1 MSRTFQTGTSR
12 LLLSMSLIGLLCFY
26 AAPNSFAQ
34 DAPPPPSDQ
43 QPAAQAPPNDQNS
56 QAPPNDQNSQTPPPA
71 DQPVS
76 SGSNGQNSASAPAP
90 APAPQG
96 PDQAEPPSRAARISF
111 LEGSVSMQPGG
122 QGDWGNAV
130 RNRPITVGDKIWVDK
145 DSRAE
150 LQAGQATFHLGNMT
164 ALSFLNLDGPVTQV
178 RLPEGSVNFRVREM
192 REGDVYEI
200 DTPNV
205 AFTIKEAGAYRID
218 VAENGDGTRIT
229 AIRGQ
234 GEVTAAGQIYT
245 VHPGERAEFVGTD
258 ASVQY
263 TAHGAP
269 PPDGLDRW
277 ANDRDLRE
285 DNSTSARY
293 VNRDVP
299 GIADLD
305 DHGTWSEQPDVGPV
319 WYPNDVG
326 PDWAPYSDGA
336 WNYVGPWGWSW
347 VGYEPW
353 GFAPY
358 HYGRWGFYGARWGWI
373 PGPIYASPFYGPAY
387 VGFLGGGFGFGVGLG
402 FGFGFGGGIGW
413 FPLGFGEPFHP
424 WYHAGFGYVHN
435 INVNN
440 TVIRNTNTLNAHNN
454 FNYAYAHNEHAV
466 TAASRNSFVNGER
479 VNRGAANISAASLKN
494 AQVSSNGAGVS
505 PTRASYSGAA
515 ARTGRSVATPPSSV
529 QNRSVMARTTPSA
542 VAGHES
548 VRATNTSAV
557 AGNRGNSAAN
567 TRAAGTSSG
576 NSSRTWAAQGNVTDR
591 GKAPQGAGTGTR
603 SNSVQTARVNQGD
616 RPDWARSSANSGAAG
631 TRNNSATN
639 YSNRAPNTSP
649 NRSYTPSTAN
659 RGYTP
664 PQRTYSA
671 PSRTYSA
678 PSHAPSAPS
687 HSSGGSA
694 PRSSGGGASHGGGG
708 GGSHGGGGGGHH

>member
-1 MSRTFQTGTSR
+1 MLKTKFTGKGR
-12 LLLSMSLIGLLCFY
+12 LLLSLSLIGLLFAY
-26 AAPNSFAQ
+26 SAPKALAQ
-34 DAPPPPSDQ
+34 DASSNPPSNGAETTPAPSDQ
-43 QPAAQAPPNDQNS
+43 ATTPNVAPPES
-56 QAPPNDQNSQTPPPA
+56 QQQPPNAPPPA
-71 DQPVS
+71 DQGMSNTMPNSHNNAGVS
-76 SGSNGQNSASAPAP
+76 N
-90 APAPQG
+90 
-96 PDQAEPPSRAARISF
+96 QADPPNRAARVSL
-111 LEGSVSMQPGG
+111 LEGSVSLQPGG

-130 RNRPITVGDKIWVDK
+130 KNRPVTVGDKLWVDK

-150 LQAGQATFHLGNMT
+150 LQAGQVTIHLGSMT
-164 ALSFLNLDGPVTQV
+164 ALSFLNLDGPVTQMRV
-178 RLPEGSVNFRVREM
+178 AEGSINFRVREM
-192 REGDVYEI
+192 REGDIYEV
-200 DTPNV
+200 DTPNAV
-205 AFTIKEAGAYRID
+205 FTVKQAGAFRID
-218 VAENGDGTRIT
+218 VSENGDGTRVT
-229 AIRGQ
+229 VIRG
-234 GEVTAAGQIYT
+234 GGDVLAAGQTYAI
-245 VHPGERAEFVGTD
+245 HPGDRAEFVGTD
-258 ASVQY
+258 GSVQY
-263 TAHGAP
+263 TVHGAP

-277 ANDRDLRE
+277 ANDRDLRD
-285 DNSTSARY
+285 DNSVSARY

-299 GIADLD
+299 GYSDLD
-305 DHGTWSEQPDVGPV
+305 DNGTWNEQPDVGPV
-319 WYPNDVG
+319 WTPNNVPPG
-326 PDWAPYSDGA
+326 WAPYSDGS

>member
-1 MSRTFQTGTSR
+1 
-12 LLLSMSLIGLLCFY
+12 
-26 AAPNSFAQ
+26 
-34 DAPPPPSDQ
+34 
-43 QPAAQAPPNDQNS
+43 
-56 QAPPNDQNSQTPPPA
+56 
-71 DQPVS
+71 
-76 SGSNGQNSASAPAP
+76 
-90 APAPQG
+90 
-96 PDQAEPPSRAARISF
+96 
-111 LEGSVSMQPGG
+111 MQPGG
-122 QGDWGNAV
+122 QGDWGNAI
-130 RNRPITVGDKIWVDK
+130 RNRPVTVGDKIWVDK

-178 RLPEGSVNFRVREM
+178 RLPEGSINFRVREM

-205 AFTIKEAGAYRID
+205 AFTVKEAGAYRID

-245 VHPGERAEFVGTD
+245 VHPAERAEFVGTD
-258 ASVQY
+258 ASIQY

-373 PGPIYASPFYGPAY
+373 PGPIYARPFYGPAY
-387 VGFLGGGFGFGVGLG
+387 VGFLGGGFGFGVGVG

-424 WYHAGFGYVHN
+424 WYHAGFGYVHDIN
-435 INVNN
+435 IHN
-440 TVIRNTNTLNAHNN
+440 TVIRNTNVLNAHNN

-466 TAASRNSFVNGER
+466 TATARNSFVNGEH
-479 VNRGAANISAASLKN
+479 VNRGAANISAASLRN
-494 AQVSSNGAGVS
+494 AQVSNGAGVA
-505 PTRASYSGAA
+505 PTRASFSGAA
-515 ARTGRSVATPPSSV
+515 GRTGRSVATPPSSV

-542 VAGHES
+542 AAGHES
-548 VRATNTSAV
+548 VRAINTSAV
-557 AGNRGNSAAN
+557 ASNRGNSAAN
-567 TRAAGTSSG
+567 NRAAGTTNG

-591 GKAPQGAGTGTR
+591 GRAPQGAGSNPR
-603 SNSVQTARVNQGD
+603 SNSVQSARVTQGD
-616 RPDWARSSANSGAAG
+616 RPDWARSSANSSNGA
-631 TRNNSATN
+631 RNNSATN
-639 YSNRAPNTSP
+639 SSNRAPSANT
-649 NRSYTPSTAN
+649 NRSYTPQ
-659 RGYTP
+659 
-664 PQRTYSA
+664 QRTYSA

-687 HSSGGSA
+687 RSSGGSSASA
-694 PRSSGGGASHGGGG
+694 PRSSGGGGSHGGGG